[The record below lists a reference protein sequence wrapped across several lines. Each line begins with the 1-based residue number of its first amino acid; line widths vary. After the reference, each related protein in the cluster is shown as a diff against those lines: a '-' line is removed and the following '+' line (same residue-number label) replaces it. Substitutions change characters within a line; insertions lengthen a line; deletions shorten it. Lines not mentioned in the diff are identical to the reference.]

1 LIFNALHYF
10 ALRSQLDYGID
21 QLSSRQVSYGGLEHA
36 ALKGRNDIGHDDNQA
51 GVQFHVAEKPNE
63 VDVVIRNDVN
73 SSLAIRLAAL
83 RDQLGLR
90 LESTKGPFNTLV
102 IDHIQRPSE
111 NRLRGGSAVT
121 CSVGSRPGTGGST
134 SLHSD

>member
-1 LIFNALHYF
+1 MIFNALHYF

-83 RDQLGLR
+83 RDQFDSDSNR
-90 LESTKGPFNTLV
+90 PKAPST
-102 IDHIQRPSE
+102 RW
-111 NRLRGGSAVT
+111 
-121 CSVGSRPGTGGST
+121 
-134 SLHSD
+134 